1 MTCIIASLLIRI
13 INLVYTSVCHQDM
26 LPFVK
31 SLPLDE
37 EGILVRTLLPKYFF
51 KLESVIS

>member
-13 INLVYTSVCHQDM
+13 VNVVYTSIYYQDM

-37 EGILVRTLLPKYFF
+37 EGILVRNLLPKRFF
-51 KLESVIS
+51 KHWRM